1 MSCLISQYSYL
12 TWKLCEIIMSLSALG
27 KAPNRPRLLP
37 PTSPTCTDSLHN
49 MSESWDHTI
58 SVWRKCVY
66 KNNKKGTKSAEK
78 CILSVAQILRG
89 PVLKYV
95 YLMSQIVTLQLTLS
109 ILAVSIEPL
118 LIHLT
123 LVTQFSWPSNTL
135 STLKLRIVF
144 VKMSGKMV
152 WFSLL

>member
-12 TWKLCEIIMSLSALG
+12 TWKLCEIIMSLLALG

-66 KNNKKGTKSAEK
+66 KKNKKGTKSAEK
-78 CILSVAQILRG
+78 FISCADFGG
-89 PVLKYV
+89 PALKYV